1 METIPTVRMSD
12 FEKEGYVSRRQP
24 CVISDGLAACERLRR
39 WTPEYLATMCGDV
52 PVDVEVSFQRQWR
65 EVASGDQRKP
75 GYRFANIP
83 LREAVRW
90 ITTAD
95 RTDREFY
102 VPQEPIEKFP
112 RLREDITFGRGLTD
126 ARAHLWFGTGNTVA
140 RLHAD
145 PSPNMFAQ
153 VFGAKRFMLFPPDQ
167 VKQLYPREGTRYP
180 ISSVDPMRP
189 DLAAYPR
196 FAEATPVVGTV
207 SAGELLFLPS
217 FWWHHVT
224 SLSTS
229 ISVSQWWRADL
240 FESCNRTGAKLLIDD
255 YKRDGWTELLRSR
268 KMPLDDLLAFAEKA
282 AAMDQAVAALAL
294 SVVLDYF
301 DRWPDHHEPKATVEL
316 EVRQGVERL
325 RQAVL
330 QDEVYDIGRDTIA
343 ALAKRVRHESVLGA
357 FARASRPQYARSA

>member
-1 METIPTVRMSD
+1 MTVTVRT
-12 FEKEGYVSRRQP
+12 G
-24 CVISDGLAACERLRR
+24 
-39 WTPEYLATMCGDV
+39 
-52 PVDVEVSFQRQWR
+52 EV
-65 EVASGDQRKP
+65 
-75 GYRFANIP
+75 
-83 LREAVRW
+83 
-90 ITTAD
+90 
-95 RTDREFY
+95 
-102 VPQEPIEKFP
+102 
-112 RLREDITFGRGLTD
+112 
-126 ARAHLWFGTGNTVA
+126 
-140 RLHAD
+140 
-145 PSPNMFAQ
+145 
-153 VFGAKRFMLFPPDQ
+153 
-167 VKQLYPREGTRYP
+167 
-180 ISSVDPMRP
+180 
-189 DLAAYPR
+189 
-196 FAEATPVVGTV
+196 
-207 SAGELLFLPS
+207 LFLPS

-240 FESCNRTGAKLLIDD
+240 FESCNRTGGKLLIDD

-330 QDEVYDIGRDTIA
+330 QDEIYESGRDTIA
-343 ALAKRVRHESVLGA
+343 ALARRVRHESVLGA